1 MMKSLV
7 FKYNSYYFLS
17 NLVFQKGI
25 FMLFLTTQRGIDNA
39 EIAILQLSLLVG
51 MFLSEVPT
59 GILGDRFGRKFSV
72 VTGLILLTSSSL
84 GFIVFENFWV
94 LAILFFLE
102 GLGMSF
108 ISGSDQSLLYD
119 NLKQMNEEDQFL
131 KTMSTSL
138 GLSYISLAIASVIGG
153 LIQEVSWNLVYGLSS
168 IAILGSI
175 LFFVSIKEL
184 SFNQSESIDLLTK
197 KVITQKKS
205 IIDETAEYFKSYEGR
220 KILQVFIL
228 LGAFEATCMAYFMF
242 SQQFFHMLGLNVF
255 VISLVFMAGRLLSGF
270 SYFIAP
276 KLAKKF
282 SSRKVIISTMLG
294 TSLFLVLNVFDFS
307 FYYYVSFAAIVILPY
322 ISNVLNVNFIH
333 SKIPS
338 LTRASIMSVGSMI
351 GSVSL
356 GLAYLIIGFLLD
368 ATTLN
373 ITTTAIGII
382 NLATA
387 LLYVIKT
394 KSMEWGQ
401 TNDKAA

>member
-1 MMKSLV
+1 MKSLV

-25 FMLFLTTQRGIDNA
+25 FMLFLTTQRGLDNS
-39 EIAILQLSLLVG
+39 EIAILQMSLLGG

-72 VTGLILLTSSSL
+72 VTGLTLLTLSSL
-84 GFIVFENFWV
+84 GFIMFEHFWV

-119 NLKQMNEEDQFL
+119 NLKKMDEEEQFL
-131 KTMSTSL
+131 KTMSNSL
-138 GLSYISLAIASVIGG
+138 ALSYISLAIASIVGG
-153 LIQEVSWNLVYGLSS
+153 AIQGVSWNLVYGLSS

-175 LFFVSIKEL
+175 VFFLSIKEL
-184 SFNQSESIDLLTK
+184 SVNETESIDTLTK
-197 KVITQKKS
+197 KVISQKKN
-205 IIDETAEYFKSYEGR
+205 IISETSQYFKSYEGR
-220 KILQVFIL
+220 KILLVFIL
-228 LGAFEATCMAYFMF
+228 LGAFEATCMSYFMF

-255 VISLVFMAGRLLSGF
+255 VISLVFMGGRLFSGF

-276 KLAKKF
+276 KLANKF
-282 SSRKVIISTMLG
+282 SSRKVIVSTMLG
-294 TSLFLVLNVFDFS
+294 TSFVLILNIFDLS
-307 FYYYVSFAAIVILPY
+307 FYYYISFVAIVIFPY

-356 GLAYLIIGFLLD
+356 GLSYLMIGFLLD
-368 ATTLN
+368 VTSLN
-373 ITTTAIGII
+373 ITTATIGLI

-387 LLYVIKT
+387 LLYINKT
-394 KSMEWGQ
+394 KRMDWGQ
-401 TNDKAA
+401 INDKAA

>member
-1 MMKSLV
+1 MKSLV

-25 FMLFLTTQRGIDNA
+25 FMLFLTTQRGLDNS
-39 EIAILQLSLLVG
+39 EIAILQMSLLGG

-72 VTGLILLTSSSL
+72 VTGLTLLTLSSL
-84 GFIVFENFWV
+84 GFIMFEHFWV
-94 LAILFFLE
+94 LAVLFFLE

-119 NLKQMNEEDQFL
+119 NLKKMDEEEQFL
-131 KTMSTSL
+131 KTMSNSL
-138 GLSYISLAIASVIGG
+138 ALSYVSLAIASIVGG
-153 LIQEVSWNLVYGLSS
+153 AIQGVSWNLVYGLSS

-175 LFFVSIKEL
+175 IFFLSIKEL
-184 SFNQSESIDLLTK
+184 SITETESIDTLTK
-197 KVITQKKS
+197 KVISQKKN
-205 IIDETAEYFKSYEGR
+205 IISETSHYFKSYEGR
-220 KILQVFIL
+220 KILLVFIL
-228 LGAFEATCMAYFMF
+228 LGAFEATCMSYFMF

-255 VISLVFMAGRLLSGF
+255 VISLVFMGGRLFSGF

-276 KLAKKF
+276 KLANKF
-282 SSRKVIISTMLG
+282 SSRKVIVSTMLG
-294 TSLFLVLNVFDFS
+294 TSFVLILNIFDLS
-307 FYYYVSFAAIVILPY
+307 FYYYISFVAIVIFPY

-356 GLAYLIIGFLLD
+356 GLSYLMIGFLLD
-368 ATTLN
+368 VTSLN
-373 ITTTAIGII
+373 ITTATIGLI

-387 LLYVIKT
+387 LLYINKT
-394 KSMEWGQ
+394 KRMDWGQ
-401 TNDKAA
+401 INDKAA

>member
-1 MMKSLV
+1 MKSLV

-25 FMLFLTTQRGIDNA
+25 FMLFLTTQRGLDNS
-39 EIAILQLSLLVG
+39 EIAILQMSLLGG

-72 VTGLILLTSSSL
+72 VTGLTLLTLSSL
-84 GFIVFENFWV
+84 GFIMFEHFWV
-94 LAILFFLE
+94 LAVLFFLE

-119 NLKQMNEEDQFL
+119 NLKKMDEEEQFL
-131 KTMSTSL
+131 KTMSNSL
-138 GLSYISLAIASVIGG
+138 GLSYISLAIASIVGG
-153 LIQEVSWNLVYGLSS
+153 AIQEVSWNLVYGLSS

-175 LFFVSIKEL
+175 IFFLSIKEL
-184 SFNQSESIDLLTK
+184 SITETESIDTLTK
-197 KVITQKKS
+197 KVISQKKN
-205 IIDETAEYFKSYEGR
+205 IISETSQYFKSYEGR
-220 KILQVFIL
+220 KILLVFIL
-228 LGAFEATCMAYFMF
+228 LGAFEATCMSYFMF

-255 VISLVFMAGRLLSGF
+255 VISLVFMGGRLFSGF

-276 KLAKKF
+276 KLANKF
-282 SSRKVIISTMLG
+282 SSRKVIVSTMLG
-294 TSLFLVLNVFDFS
+294 TSLVLVLNIFDLS
-307 FYYYVSFAAIVILPY
+307 FYYYISFVAIVIFPY

-356 GLAYLIIGFLLD
+356 GLSYLMIGFLLD
-368 ATTLN
+368 VTSLN
-373 ITTTAIGII
+373 ITTASIGLI

-387 LLYVIKT
+387 LLYIYKT
-394 KSMEWGQ
+394 KRMDWGQ
-401 TNDKAA
+401 INDKAA

>member
-1 MMKSLV
+1 MKSLV

-25 FMLFLTTQRGIDNA
+25 FMLFLTTQRGLDNS
-39 EIAILQLSLLVG
+39 EIAILQMSLLGG

-72 VTGLILLTSSSL
+72 VTGLTLLTLSSL
-84 GFIVFENFWV
+84 GFIMFEHFWV
-94 LAILFFLE
+94 LAVLFFLE

-119 NLKQMNEEDQFL
+119 NLKKMDEEEQFL
-131 KTMSTSL
+131 KTMSNSL
-138 GLSYISLAIASVIGG
+138 ALSYVSLAIASIVGG
-153 LIQEVSWNLVYGLSS
+153 AIQGVSWNLVYGLSS

-175 LFFVSIKEL
+175 IFFLSIKEL
-184 SFNQSESIDLLTK
+184 SITETESIDTLTK
-197 KVITQKKS
+197 KVISQKKNIMS
-205 IIDETAEYFKSYEGR
+205 ETSHYFKSYEGR
-220 KILQVFIL
+220 KILLVFIL
-228 LGAFEATCMAYFMF
+228 LGAFEATCMSYFMF

-255 VISLVFMAGRLLSGF
+255 VISLVFMGGRLFSGF

-276 KLAKKF
+276 KLANKF
-282 SSRKVIISTMLG
+282 SSRKVIVSTMLG
-294 TSLFLVLNVFDFS
+294 TSFVLILNIFDLS
-307 FYYYVSFAAIVILPY
+307 FYYYISFVAIVIFPY

-356 GLAYLIIGFLLD
+356 GLSYLMIGFLLD
-368 ATTLN
+368 VTSLN
-373 ITTTAIGII
+373 ITTATIGLI

-387 LLYVIKT
+387 LLYINKT
-394 KSMEWGQ
+394 KRMDWGQ
-401 TNDKAA
+401 INDKAA

>member
-1 MMKSLV
+1 MKSLV

-25 FMLFLTTQRGIDNA
+25 FMLFLTTQRGLDNS
-39 EIAILQLSLLVG
+39 EIAILQMSLLGG

-72 VTGLILLTSSSL
+72 VTGLTLLTLSSL
-84 GFIVFENFWV
+84 GFIMFEHFWV

-119 NLKQMNEEDQFL
+119 NLKKMDEEEQFL
-131 KTMSTSL
+131 KTMSNSL
-138 GLSYISLAIASVIGG
+138 ALSYISLAIASIVGG
-153 LIQEVSWNLVYGLSS
+153 AIQGVSWNLVYGLSS

-175 LFFVSIKEL
+175 VFFLSIKEL
-184 SFNQSESIDLLTK
+184 SVNETESIDTLTK
-197 KVITQKKS
+197 KVISQKKN
-205 IIDETAEYFKSYEGR
+205 IISETSQYFKSYEGR
-220 KILQVFIL
+220 KILLVFIL
-228 LGAFEATCMAYFMF
+228 LGAFEATCMSYFMF

-255 VISLVFMAGRLLSGF
+255 VISLVFMGGRLFSGF

-276 KLAKKF
+276 KLANKF
-282 SSRKVIISTMLG
+282 SSRKVIVSTMLG
-294 TSLFLVLNVFDFS
+294 TSFVLILNIFDLS
-307 FYYYVSFAAIVILPY
+307 FYYYISFVAIVIFPY

-356 GLAYLIIGFLLD
+356 GLSYLMIGSLLD
-368 ATTLN
+368 VTSLN
-373 ITTTAIGII
+373 ITTATIGLI

-387 LLYVIKT
+387 LLYINKT
-394 KSMEWGQ
+394 KRMDWGQ
-401 TNDKAA
+401 INDKAA